1 MGRNGALGACAALA
15 LGAGAARGQTTA
27 IVFDASLDY
36 VNWSAAID
44 ANPGDTVY
52 VRMRVRLDGAT
63 ALGLAGISCQ
73 PTLTSWNAPAG
84 DVLMGWTSSGGG
96 AVPFEPYNTGK
107 IRPFGSG
114 TQTIVGHVDGGLVL
128 RIADERAVPPNQ
140 ALWGVGLSQS
150 TPNLSGTNFNTAG
163 YPITFVYEVQLGDA
177 GERWMVADAPAQYV
191 ANGRATWYMQSNGL
205 NSMNSTVDGVETAT
219 IHVAP
224 APGVLGLG
232 AGLGMLAT
240 PRRRGAP

>member
-1 MGRNGALGACAALA
+1 MLGACAALA

-63 ALGLAGISCQ
+63 SLGLAGMTCT
-73 PTLTSWNAPAG
+73 PTLSQWSVAAG
-84 DVLMGWTSSGGG
+84 DTLEPFTPESNHG
-96 AVPFEPYNTGK
+96 VPFEPFNTG
-107 IRPFGSG
+107 RLHPFASSGLPLGFIPSSVNGATLVIGRNGSYVFG
-114 TQTIVGHVDGGLVL
+114 VATSQLT
-128 RIADERAVPPNQ
+128 Q
-140 ALWGVGLSQS
+140 ALGG
-150 TPNLSGTNFNTAG
+150 GDFNTSLF
-163 YPITFVYEVQLGDA
+163 PNVFVYSVRLSDA
-177 GERWMVADAPAQYV
+177 GERRMIADAPMQWV
-191 ANGRATWYMQSNGL
+191 GNQRAAWYMQANGL

-224 APGVLGLG
+224 APGVLELG

-240 PRRRGAP
+240 LRRRGAP